1 MITILFPLLL
11 QDPLTMVVMMVAW
24 STPTA
29 ILVHSLA
36 SIHENG
42 EDEVSALLF
51 WEYLACIVTLPL
63 CSAVYLYL
71 MGCCMSYA
79 A

>member
-1 MITILFPLLL
+1 LL
-11 QDPLTMVVMMVAW
+11 AA
-24 STPTA
+24 A

-36 SIHENG
+36 SVHHNG
-42 EDEVSALLF
+42 EDKVSALLF

-63 CSAVYLYL
+63 CSSVYLYL
-71 MGCCMSYA
+71 IGCCMSYA

>member
-1 MITILFPLLL
+1 MLGSSTDTLLRCNCCL
-11 QDPLTMVVMMVAW
+11 PA
-24 STPTA
+24 A

-36 SIHENG
+36 SVHHNG

-71 MGCCMSYA
+71 IGCCMSYA

>member
-1 MITILFPLLL
+1 LL
-11 QDPLTMVVMMVAW
+11 AA
-24 STPTA
+24 A

-36 SIHENG
+36 SVHHNG

-63 CSAVYLYL
+63 CSSVYLYL
-71 MGCCMSYA
+71 IGCCMSYA